1 MSVFSSKRLRVA
13 ALYTKLNHS
22 QASRHNIEKKR
33 LHGLHCIALLGLIR
47 REHTEGGMGSFGIII
62 ALNIFKDRETELLK
76 GLIMISV
83 NLFFFQIFE
92 KAFAACVIKRIPSF

>member
-1 MSVFSSKRLRVA
+1 MDH
-13 ALYTKLNHS
+13 N

-33 LHGLHCIALLGLIR
+33 LHRLHCIALLGLIR

>member
-1 MSVFSSKRLRVA
+1 MGR
-13 ALYTKLNHS
+13 KLDHS

-33 LHGLHCIALLGLIR
+33 LHGLHCIALLGLI
-47 REHTEGGMGSFGIII
+47 EGGMGSFGIII

-76 GLIMISV
+76 GLIMILV
-83 NLFFFQIFE
+83 NLFCFQTFE